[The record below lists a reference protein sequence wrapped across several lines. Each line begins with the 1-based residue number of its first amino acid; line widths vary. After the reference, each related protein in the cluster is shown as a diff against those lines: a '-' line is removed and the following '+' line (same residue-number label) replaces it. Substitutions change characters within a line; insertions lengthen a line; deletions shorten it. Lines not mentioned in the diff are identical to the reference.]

1 MKEAG
6 AYKIAMAADVINR
19 GGAGSVS
26 IGLFDEEE
34 QGLNSIEFQQD
45 VEQNFQQMTGHSVRP
60 NTVENHVEQSVE
72 IQLN

>member
-1 MKEAG
+1 MREAG

-45 VEQNFQQMTGHSVRP
+45 VQQGFQQSTLHSVWLNALLKIP
-60 NTVENHVEQSVE
+60 LNS
-72 IQLN
+72 QLKFN

>member
-1 MKEAG
+1 MREAG

-45 VEQNFQQMTGHSVRP
+45 VQQGFQLSTLHSVWLKAL
-60 NTVENHVEQSVE
+60 
-72 IQLN
+72 LNILLNRLLKFN